1 MKVLFLGDV
10 MGRAGRDAVKEN
22 LMNLKESLS
31 LDFVI
36 VNAEN
41 AAAGYG
47 LTKKIAIQL
56 IDAGVDAITLGNHA
70 WDQKEMLSY
79 KFG

>member
-41 AAAGYG
+41 ATAGFG
-47 LTKKIAIQL
+47 LSIA
-56 IDAGVDAITLGNHA
+56 HA
-70 WDQKEMLSY
+70 KEILDS
-79 KFG
+79 GAD